1 MQFIIRAWAS
11 LYLLLSASI
20 AISEE
25 LSGRFI
31 SIERIHISD
40 QITIEAGETVEYLGV
55 LEVSRTISPSGRL
68 ATLRYGDSILN
79 LDAELFYK
87 ASEGANFDYM
97 PVISKND
104 GDTASLC
111 TTVILSS
118 TNNNLDFK
126 KTDLKRFIR
135 LKSQGN
141 IVSDFRYIIITVN
154 MSGRLASITR
164 TLARACGTLSSS
176 WYSRSDPQ
184 A

>member
-126 KTDLKRFIR
+126 KNRFKA
-135 LKSQGN
+135 L
-141 IVSDFRYIIITVN
+141 Y
-154 MSGRLASITR
+154 
-164 TLARACGTLSSS
+164 
-176 WYSRSDPQ
+176 
-184 A
+184 